1 MKKTLFEIFYICIY
15 FCLFRWLNCYQCWR
29 SIDRIVVNV
38 CVMWSNVDVFL
49 IDNHTTSTYLY
60 SCRASCYEFYVHKC
74 SITLY
79 VFESIRVFAGVL
91 IAESVIFMYR
101 FVDCCLQYCRYSRF
115 TMILLVFLRLINSDS
130 SFDLFHL
137 LYIQLFL
144 KLCLFRENI

>member
-1 MKKTLFEIFYICIY
+1 MFEIFYICIY
-15 FCLFRWLNCYQCWR
+15 FCLFSWLNFYQCWR
-29 SIDRIVVNV
+29 SNIDCIVGNV
-38 CVMWSNVDVFL
+38 YVMWSNVDVFL

-60 SCRASCYEFYVHKC
+60 SCRASCYKFYVHKC

-91 IAESVIFMYR
+91 IAESAIFMYC
-101 FVDCCLQYCRYSRF
+101 FVDFCLRYCRYSRL
-115 TMILLVFLRLINSDS
+115 TLILLVSLRLINSDS

-144 KLCLFRENI
+144 KLCFFRGNI